1 MAAKK
6 QEKRQDRI
14 RIRLRSYDYKMV
26 DTATDD
32 IINAV
37 KRAGALVRG
46 PVPLPA
52 RRERFDLLRSPH
64 VDKKSREQIE
74 IRTYSRLIDILDPT
88 QKTTDSLMRLDLP
101 AGVDADIKL

>member
-6 QEKRQDRI
+6 VSKL
-14 RIRLRSYDYKMV
+14 RIRLRSYDYKLM
-26 DTATDD
+26 DTSVQD
-32 IINAV
+32 IIGTV
-37 KRAGALVRG
+37 KRAGAVVRG

-74 IRTYSRLIDILDPT
+74 IRTYSRLIDIVDPSE
-88 QKTTDSLMRLDLP
+88 KTIDALTKLDLP
-101 AGVDADIKL
+101 AGVHADIKTNPGQ